1 MTKYC
6 PVCDQKFYSENSYH
20 VHMESNHRDY
30 RGKDSDELS
39 DELL

>member
-1 MTKYC
+1 MTKFC

-20 VHMESNHRDY
+20 VHMASNHPKFVANKND
-30 RGKDSDELS
+30 LS